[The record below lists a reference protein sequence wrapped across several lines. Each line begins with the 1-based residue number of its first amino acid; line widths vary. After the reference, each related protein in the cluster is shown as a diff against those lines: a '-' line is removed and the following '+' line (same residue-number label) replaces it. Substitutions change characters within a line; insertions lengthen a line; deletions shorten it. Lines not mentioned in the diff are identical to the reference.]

1 MLILIHTS
9 KTMRPVVTE
18 DNIQH
23 LSKPQLLE
31 SASEMAA
38 YLKSLSPSDVARIMK
53 ISPKLAHETCTLISG
68 WSGSPKY
75 QRAAVDSFIGDIY
88 SGLQAQRWSVADRRY
103 ADQHLRILSGLYGTL
118 RPFDGIYPYRLEMA
132 YRLPDEPFKS
142 LYAYWGDRIAK
153 ALPSTETIVNLA
165 AAEYSKAVLPHL
177 GPSAKVVTPQFMTIS
192 PKTGQPVF
200 VVVHAKIARGAFAG
214 WMIRQRVD
222 NPTSLTR
229 FNQLGYVY
237 DRESSTDDSPV
248 FICREFGGL
257 GLSVRLS

>member
-9 KTMRPVVTE
+9 KTMRPAAKDSV
-18 DNIQH
+18 QH

-31 SASEMAA
+31 PAAELAA

-53 ISPKLAHETCTLISG
+53 ISPKLAHETCTLMSG
-68 WSGSPKY
+68 WGSLPKH

-88 SGLQAQRWSVADRRY
+88 SGLQVQRWSAADKRY
-103 ADQHLRILSGLYGTL
+103 ADKHLRILSGLYGVL
-118 RPFDGIYPYRLEMA
+118 KPYDGIYPYRLEMA
-132 YRLPDEPFKS
+132 YRLTDEPFKN
-142 LYAYWGDRIAK
+142 LYAYWADRIAK

-177 GPSAKVVTPQFMTIS
+177 EPSAKVVTPQFMTIS

-222 NPTSLTR
+222 DPASLTS
-229 FNQLGYVY
+229 FDQLGYVY
-237 DRESSTDDSPV
+237 DRESSTEDSPV
-248 FICREFGGL
+248 FVCREFGGL